1 MEIEAGAETGGRRTE
16 HSKGPLS
23 SARDQMTARRHRIDD
38 DEGDD
43 DEENDDDEA
52 KDNRKTN
59 KKAPKTKQAK

>member
-1 MEIEAGAETGGRRTE
+1 MEIEAGAEDGGRRAE

-23 SARDQMTARRHRIDD
+23 SARDQMTARRHRID
-38 DEGDD
+38 EGDD
-43 DEENDDDEA
+43 DEENDDVEA

>member
-1 MEIEAGAETGGRRTE
+1 MEIEAGAEDGGRRTE

-23 SARDQMTARRHRIDD
+23 SARDQMTARRHRID
-38 DEGDD
+38 EGDD
-43 DEENDDDEA
+43 DEENDDVEA

>member
-1 MEIEAGAETGGRRTE
+1 MEIEAGAEDGGRRAE

-23 SARDQMTARRHRIDD
+23 SARDQMTARRHRID
-38 DEGDD
+38 EGDD
-43 DEENDDDEA
+43 DEENDDVET